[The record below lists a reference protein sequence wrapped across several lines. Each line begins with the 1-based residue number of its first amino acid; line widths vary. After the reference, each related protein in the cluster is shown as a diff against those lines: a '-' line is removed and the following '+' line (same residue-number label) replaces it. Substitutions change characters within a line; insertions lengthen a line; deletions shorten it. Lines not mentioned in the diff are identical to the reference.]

1 MSKKFK
7 ITGEFDFEI
16 EAETEQ
22 EAVWEAQDN
31 LADLNNIRHEIE
43 EIPNDQKNKV
53 RHIYRYN
60 DCRG

>member
-22 EAVWEAQDN
+22 EAIWEVQDN

-43 EIPNDQKNKV
+43 EIPND
-53 RHIYRYN
+53 
-60 DCRG
+60 

>member
-22 EAVWEAQDN
+22 EAIWEVQDN

-43 EIPNDQKNKV
+43 EKGNE
-53 RHIYRYN
+53 
-60 DCRG
+60 

>member
-1 MSKKFK
+1 MKKFK

-31 LADLNNIRHEIE
+31 LADLNNIRHKIE
-43 EIPNDQKNKV
+43 EKGNE
-53 RHIYRYN
+53 
-60 DCRG
+60 

>member
-22 EAVWEAQDN
+22 EAIWEAQDN
-31 LADLNNIRHEIE
+31 LADLNNIRHEIKE
-43 EIPNDQKNKV
+43 VPSE
-53 RHIYRYN
+53 
-60 DCRG
+60 